1 MEQRPRETWEED
13 EDSTLREGRTRR
25 SPWLRAEDEGKLREM
40 LLRFPEKESSPDGV
54 PWEKAP
60 PPPALSKDR
69 MTPQYPLELGVRS
82 ERLVGEVGPQ
92 ELRLV

>member
-1 MEQRPRETWEED
+1 M
-13 EDSTLREGRTRR
+13 G
-25 SPWLRAEDEGKLREM
+25 
-40 LLRFPEKESSPDGV
+40 ES
-54 PWEKAP
+54 P